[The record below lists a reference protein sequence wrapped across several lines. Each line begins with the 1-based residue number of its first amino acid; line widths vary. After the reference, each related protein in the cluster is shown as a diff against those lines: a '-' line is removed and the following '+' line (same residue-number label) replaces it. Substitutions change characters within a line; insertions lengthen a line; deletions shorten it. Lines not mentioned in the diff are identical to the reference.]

1 MVGLAGGYTLNYVI
15 YQPQIQN
22 LRNDLG
28 TLNAKLENYQNAIND
43 LEAAVSNLNAIVKK
57 SNSTFQ
63 SNATSE
69 TPPSNESTFYENLEF
84 LSAYATKIGTNF
96 EVDFSLQNTGT
107 ATAVLVV
114 LYLNAIPQQG
124 ISDLTS
130 IVFNGTTFSKD
141 DLLVLPLYAGDT
153 VNGTLTLIGGVNF
166 IPGMSVELTFETAT
180 RNQYQ
185 ITMVL
190 PQ

>member
-1 MVGLAGGYTLNYVI
+1 
-15 YQPQIQN
+15 
-22 LRNDLG
+22 
-28 TLNAKLENYQNAIND
+28 
-43 LEAAVSNLNAIVKK
+43 
-57 SNSTFQ
+57 
-63 SNATSE
+63 
-69 TPPSNESTFYENLEF
+69 LEF